1 MTSFSYSDLTNSNS
15 TSENT
20 SEEKTDE
27 IQDMGELLDSF
38 SSMDPVRRGDIVEG
52 VVMSLDSDGILVSF
66 GHKAEGFVPARE
78 MTSLSLLAGNRPEVG
93 DDIVTVVLRT
103 ESGDRPAILSID
115 KAAGEKSWRQL
126 SDLADSDETIY
137 GTIIGF
143 NRGGAIVDVEGVQG
157 FVPASQLSTI
167 SRDRFKPADSD
178 VDTNNEGSETL
189 ELDDAKESGDE
200 EVASETSKDS
210 VEDDEEIGKKI
221 KLRVLEVN
229 RSRNRAIFSE
239 RDSMKARREEIK
251 DKLIEELETGSIV
264 KGKVSGISNF
274 GAFVDI
280 GGADGLIHI
289 SELSWSQVDR
299 PEEVVEVGQELDV
312 YILRADSE
320 TKKIALSLKR
330 LTPEPWESISDQLAV
345 EDVVDA
351 TITKLT
357 NFGAF
362 ARIEG
367 SVEGLI
373 HVSELTDRMVQHP
386 REVVRQGDKIR
397 VKVLRIEPDKRRLG
411 LSLKRAEEDYE

>member
-1 MTSFSYSDLTNSNS
+1 MTSFSHSDPTNSKPIN
-15 TSENT
+15 ENT
-20 SEEKTDE
+20 SDETTDE
-27 IQDMGELLDSF
+27 IQDMGQLLESF
-38 SSMDPVRRGDIVEG
+38 SSMEPVKRGDIVEG
-52 VVMSLDSDGILVSF
+52 VVMSSDNDGILVSF

-78 MTSLSLLAGNRPEVG
+78 MTSLSQLNENRPKVG
-93 DDIVTVVLRT
+93 DDIVTVVLRN

-115 KAAGEKSWRQL
+115 KATGEQSWRQL
-126 SDLADSDETIY
+126 SKLAESDETIY

-157 FVPASQLSTI
+157 VVPASQLSTI
-167 SRDRFKPADSD
+167 SRDRFKPADIHTSD
-178 VDTNNEGSETL
+178 EGSQSM
-189 ELDDAKESGDE
+189 ELGHTEESGDQE
-200 EVASETSKDS
+200 IVTDTT
-210 VEDDEEIGKKI
+210 EDPAEPDEEIGKKI

-239 RDSMKARREEIK
+239 RDSVRARKDEIK
-251 DKLIEELETGSIV
+251 DKLIEELEPGVIV

-274 GAFVDI
+274 GAFIDI
-280 GGADGLIHI
+280 GGADGLVQI
-289 SELSWSQVDR
+289 SELSWSQGAR

-312 YILRADSE
+312 YVLKADSE

-330 LTPEPWESISDQLAV
+330 LTPDPWENISDQLSLN
-345 EDVVDA
+345 DVVDA

-386 REVVRQGDKIR
+386 REVVRQGDKVR
-397 VKVLRIEPDKRRLG
+397 VKVLRIEPERRRLG
-411 LSLKRAEEDYE
+411 LSLKQAEEDYE

>member
-1 MTSFSYSDLTNSNS
+1 
-15 TSENT
+15 
-20 SEEKTDE
+20 
-27 IQDMGELLDSF
+27 
-38 SSMDPVRRGDIVEG
+38 
-52 VVMSLDSDGILVSF
+52 
-66 GHKAEGFVPARE
+66 
-78 MTSLSLLAGNRPEVG
+78 
-93 DDIVTVVLRT
+93 
-103 ESGDRPAILSID
+103 LSID
-115 KAAGEKSWRQL
+115 KATGEQSWREL
-126 SDLADSDETIY
+126 SKLAESDGTIY

-167 SRDRFKPADSD
+167 SRDRFKPSD
-178 VDTNNEGSETL
+178 EQTSDENSQSM
-189 ELDDAKESGDE
+189 ELSNTEESGDRE
-200 EVASETSKDS
+200 ISRDTTEQSTEP
-210 VEDDEEIGKKI
+210 DEEIGKKI

-239 RDSMKARREEIK
+239 RDSARARKDEIK
-251 DKLIEELETGSIV
+251 DKLIEELEPGAIV

-274 GAFVDI
+274 GAFIDI
-280 GGADGLIHI
+280 GGADGLVHI
-289 SELSWSQVDR
+289 SELSWSQVER

-312 YILRADSE
+312 YVLKADSE

-330 LTPEPWESISDQLAV
+330 LAPEPWENISEQLLLN
-345 EDVVDA
+345 DVVDA
-351 TITKLT
+351 EITKLT

-386 REVVRQGDKIR
+386 REVVRQGDKVR
-397 VKVLRIEPDKRRLG
+397 VKVLRIEPERRRLG

>member
-1 MTSFSYSDLTNSNS
+1 MTSFSNSDTTNSKSINES
-15 TSENT
+15 SSDETTE
-20 SEEKTDE
+20 E
-27 IQDMGELLDSF
+27 IQDMGELLESF

-52 VVMSLDSDGILVSF
+52 VVMSSDKDGILVSF

-78 MTSLSLLAGNRPEVG
+78 MSSLSQITGNTPKVG

-103 ESGDRPAILSID
+103 ESGERPAILSID
-115 KAAGEKSWRQL
+115 KATGEQSWREL
-126 SDLADSDETIY
+126 SKLAESDGTIV

-157 FVPASQLSTI
+157 FIPASQLSTI
-167 SRDRFKPADSD
+167 SRDRFKPD
-178 VDTNNEGSETL
+178 GGET
-189 ELDDAKESGDE
+189 
-200 EVASETSKDS
+200 DS
-210 VEDDEEIGKKI
+210 VESAKPESGPADDADQQIETTETPKESLENDDEIGKKI

-239 RDSMKARREEIK
+239 RDSTRAKRDEIK
-251 DKLIEELETGSIV
+251 DKLIEDLEPGVIV
-264 KGKVSGISNF
+264 KGKVSGISSF

-280 GGADGLIHI
+280 GGADGLVHI
-289 SELSWSQVDR
+289 SELSWSQVER
-299 PEEVVEVGQELDV
+299 PEEIVEVGQELEV
-312 YILRADSE
+312 YVLRADSE

-330 LTPEPWESISDQLAV
+330 LTPEPWENVSDQLSV
-345 EDVVDA
+345 NDVVDA

-386 REVVRQGDKIR
+386 REVVRQGDKVR
-397 VKVLRIEPDKRRLG
+397 VKVLRIEPDRRRLG

>member
-1 MTSFSYSDLTNSNS
+1 MTSFSYSDPKNSKS
-15 TSENT
+15 TSEHT
-20 SEEKTDE
+20 SDE
-27 IQDMGELLDSF
+27 TTEDIQDMGQLLESF

-52 VVMSLDSDGILVSF
+52 VVMSADKDGILVSF

-78 MTSLSLLAGNRPEVG
+78 MSSLSQLTGNLPKVG

-103 ESGDRPAILSID
+103 ETGERPAILSID
-115 KAAGEKSWRQL
+115 KATGEQSWREL
-126 SDLADSDETIY
+126 TNLAESDGTIH

-157 FVPASQLSTI
+157 FVPASQLSTV
-167 SRDRFKPADSD
+167 SRDRFKQDGGETDIVNSGVSEIDSD
-178 VDTNNEGSETL
+178 NEIEGQDEPSE
-189 ELDDAKESGDE
+189 
-200 EVASETSKDS
+200 ASNQS
-210 VEDDEEIGKKI
+210 VEVDEEIGKKI

-239 RDSMKARREEIK
+239 RDSVQAKRDEIK
-251 DKLIEELETGSIV
+251 DKLIEDLEPGVIV
-264 KGKVSGISNF
+264 KGKVSGISSF

-280 GGADGLIHI
+280 GGADGLVHI
-289 SELSWSQVDR
+289 SELSWSQVER
-299 PEEVVEVGQELDV
+299 PDEIVAVGQELDV
-312 YILRADSE
+312 YVLKADNE

-330 LTPEPWESISDQLAV
+330 LTPEPWENLSDQLSV
-345 EDVVDA
+345 NDVVDA

-367 SVEGLI
+367 LVEGLI

-386 REVVRQGDKIR
+386 REVVRRGDKVR
-397 VKVLRIEPDKRRLG
+397 VKVLRIEPDRRRLG

>member
-1 MTSFSYSDLTNSNS
+1 MTSFSNSDPTNSNS

-52 VVMSLDSDGILVSF
+52 VVMSSDSDGILVSF

-78 MTSLSLLAGNRPEVG
+78 MSSLSLVAGNRPAVG

-115 KAAGEKSWRQL
+115 KATGEKSWRQL

-167 SRDRFKPADSD
+167 SRDRFKSADSD

-189 ELDDAKESGDE
+189 ELGDAKESEDE
-200 EVASETSKDS
+200 EAASETSKDS

-239 RDSMKARREEIK
+239 RDSMKARRDEIK
-251 DKLIEELETGSIV
+251 DKLIEELEMGSIV

-312 YILRADSE
+312 YILKADSE

-330 LTPEPWESISDQLAV
+330 LTPEPWESISDQLSV
-345 EDVVDA
+345 NDVVDA

-397 VKVLRIEPDKRRLG
+397 VKVLRIEPERRRLG

>member
-1 MTSFSYSDLTNSNS
+1 MTSFSHSDPTNSKPIN
-15 TSENT
+15 ENT
-20 SEEKTDE
+20 SDETTDE
-27 IQDMGELLDSF
+27 IQDMGQLLESF
-38 SSMDPVRRGDIVEG
+38 SSMEPVKRGDIVEG
-52 VVMSLDSDGILVSF
+52 VVMSSDNDGILVSF

-78 MTSLSLLAGNRPEVG
+78 MTSLSQLSENRPKVG
-93 DDIVTVVLRT
+93 DDIVTVVLRN

-115 KAAGEKSWRQL
+115 KATGEQSWRQL
-126 SDLADSDETIY
+126 SKLAESDETIY
-137 GTIIGF
+137 GTIIDF

-167 SRDRFKPADSD
+167 SRDRFKPADIQTSD
-178 VDTNNEGSETL
+178 ESSQSM
-189 ELDDAKESGDE
+189 ELGHTEESGDQE
-200 EVASETSKDS
+200 IAADTT
-210 VEDDEEIGKKI
+210 EDPAEPDEEIGKKI

-239 RDSMKARREEIK
+239 RDSVRARKDEIK
-251 DKLIEELETGSIV
+251 DKLIEELEPGVIV

-274 GAFVDI
+274 GAFIDI
-280 GGADGLIHI
+280 GGADGLVHI

-312 YILRADSE
+312 YVLKADSE

-330 LTPEPWESISDQLAV
+330 LTPEPWENISDQLSLN
-345 EDVVDA
+345 DVVDA

-367 SVEGLI
+367 AVEGLI

-386 REVVRQGDKIR
+386 REVVRQGDKVR
-397 VKVLRIEPDKRRLG
+397 VKVLRIEPERRRLG
-411 LSLKRAEEDYE
+411 LSLKKAEEDYE

>member
-1 MTSFSYSDLTNSNS
+1 MTSFSNSDPTNSNS

-52 VVMSLDSDGILVSF
+52 VVMSSDSDGILVSF

-78 MTSLSLLAGNRPEVG
+78 MSSLSLVAGNRPAVG

-115 KAAGEKSWRQL
+115 KATGEKSWLQL

-167 SRDRFKPADSD
+167 SRDRFKSADSD

-189 ELDDAKESGDE
+189 ELGDAKESEDE
-200 EVASETSKDS
+200 EAASETSKDS

-239 RDSMKARREEIK
+239 RDSMKARRDEIK
-251 DKLIEELETGSIV
+251 DKLIEELEMGSIV

-312 YILRADSE
+312 YILKADSE

-330 LTPEPWESISDQLAV
+330 LTPEPWESISDQLSV
-345 EDVVDA
+345 NDVVDA

-397 VKVLRIEPDKRRLG
+397 VKVLRIEPERRRLG

>member
-1 MTSFSYSDLTNSNS
+1 MTSFSNSDTTNSKSINES
-15 TSENT
+15 SSDETTE
-20 SEEKTDE
+20 E
-27 IQDMGELLDSF
+27 IQDMGELLESF

-52 VVMSLDSDGILVSF
+52 VVMSSDKDGILVSF

-78 MTSLSLLAGNRPEVG
+78 MSSLSQITGNTPKVG

-103 ESGDRPAILSID
+103 ESGERPAILSID
-115 KAAGEKSWRQL
+115 KATGEQSWREL
-126 SDLADSDETIY
+126 SKLAESDGTIV

-157 FVPASQLSTI
+157 FIPASQLSTI
-167 SRDRFKPADSD
+167 SRDRFKPDGGETDSAESANSESGPTDD
-178 VDTNNEGSETL
+178 VDQQIETT
-189 ELDDAKESGDE
+189 D
-200 EVASETSKDS
+200 TSKGS
-210 VEDDEEIGKKI
+210 LENDDEIGKKI

-239 RDSMKARREEIK
+239 RDSTRAKRDEIK
-251 DKLIEELETGSIV
+251 DKLIEELELGAIV
-264 KGKVSGISNF
+264 KGKVSGISSF

-280 GGADGLIHI
+280 GGADGLVHI
-289 SELSWSQVDR
+289 SELSWSQVER
-299 PEEVVEVGQELDV
+299 PEEIVEVGQELEV
-312 YILRADSE
+312 YVLRADSE

-330 LTPEPWESISDQLAV
+330 LTPEPWENVSDQLSV
-345 EDVVDA
+345 NDVVDA

-373 HVSELTDRMVQHP
+373 HVSELTDSMVQHP
-386 REVVRQGDKIR
+386 REVVRQGDKVR
-397 VKVLRIEPDKRRLG
+397 VKVLRIEPDRRRLG

>member
-1 MTSFSYSDLTNSNS
+1 MTSFSYSDPINSNS
-15 TSENT
+15 TNENT

-38 SSMDPVRRGDIVEG
+38 SSMDPVKRGDVVEG
-52 VVMSLDSDGILVSF
+52 VVMSSNSDGILVSF
-66 GHKAEGFVPARE
+66 GHKAEGFVPAKE
-78 MTSLSLLAGNRPEVG
+78 MSSLSRVAGNRPEVG
-93 DDIVTVVLRT
+93 DDIVTVVLRP
-103 ESGDRPAILSID
+103 EGGDRPAILSID
-115 KAAGEKSWRQL
+115 KATGEKSWRQL

-167 SRDRFKPADSD
+167 SRDRFKPVDSD
-178 VDTNNEGSETL
+178 VDTNNEGSETS
-189 ELDDAKESGDE
+189 ELGDAKESGDE

-239 RDSMKARREEIK
+239 RDSMKARRDDVK
-251 DKLIEELETGSIV
+251 DKLIEELEMGSIV

-289 SELSWSQVDR
+289 SELSWSQVER

-312 YILRADSE
+312 YILKADSE

-330 LTPEPWESISDQLAV
+330 LAPEPWESISDQLSV
-345 EDVVDA
+345 NDVVDA

-397 VKVLRIEPDKRRLG
+397 VKVLRIEPERRRLG

>member
-1 MTSFSYSDLTNSNS
+1 MTSFSNFDPTNSNS
-15 TSENT
+15 INENT

-27 IQDMGELLDSF
+27 IQDMGELLESF
-38 SSMDPVRRGDIVEG
+38 SSMDPVKRGDVVEG
-52 VVMSLDSDGILVSF
+52 VVMSAESDGILVSF

-78 MTSLSLLAGNRPEVG
+78 MTSLSRITENGPQVG

-115 KAAGEKSWRQL
+115 KATGEKSWRQL
-126 SDLADSDETIY
+126 SDLAESDETIY
-137 GTIIGF
+137 GTVIGF

-178 VDTNNEGSETL
+178 VETNNEESEIS
-189 ELDDAKESGDE
+189 ELDDDKKPGGKEIT
-200 EVASETSKDS
+200 SETPNDS
-210 VEDDEEIGKKI
+210 MEDDEEVGKKI

-239 RDSMKARREEIK
+239 RDSMKARRDEIK
-251 DKLIEELETGSIV
+251 DKLIEELETGAIV

-289 SELSWSQVDR
+289 SEMSWNQVDR

-312 YILRADSE
+312 YILKADSE

-330 LTPEPWESISDQLAV
+330 LTPEPWESISDQLSV
-345 EDVVDA
+345 NDVVDA

-397 VKVLRIEPDKRRLG
+397 VKVLRIEPDRRRLG

>member
-1 MTSFSYSDLTNSNS
+1 MTSFSNSDTTNSKSINES
-15 TSENT
+15 SSDETTE
-20 SEEKTDE
+20 E
-27 IQDMGELLDSF
+27 IQDMGELLESF

-52 VVMSLDSDGILVSF
+52 VVMSSDKDGILVSF

-78 MTSLSLLAGNRPEVG
+78 MSSLSQITGNTPKVG

-103 ESGDRPAILSID
+103 ESGERPAILSID
-115 KAAGEKSWRQL
+115 KATGEQSWREL
-126 SDLADSDETIY
+126 SKLAESDGTIV

-157 FVPASQLSTI
+157 FIPASQLSTI
-167 SRDRFKPADSD
+167 SRDRFKPD
-178 VDTNNEGSETL
+178 GGET
-189 ELDDAKESGDE
+189 
-200 EVASETSKDS
+200 DS
-210 VEDDEEIGKKI
+210 VESAKPESGPADDADQQIETTETPKESLENDDEIGKKI

-239 RDSMKARREEIK
+239 RDSTRAKRDEIK
-251 DKLIEELETGSIV
+251 DKLIEELELGAIV
-264 KGKVSGISNF
+264 KGKVSGISSF

-280 GGADGLIHI
+280 GGADGLVHI
-289 SELSWSQVDR
+289 SELSWNQVER
-299 PEEVVEVGQELDV
+299 PDEIVQVGQELDV
-312 YILRADSE
+312 YVLRADTE

-330 LTPEPWESISDQLAV
+330 LTPEPWENVSDQLSV
-345 EDVVDA
+345 NDVVDA

-386 REVVRQGDKIR
+386 REVVRQGDKVR
-397 VKVLRIEPDKRRLG
+397 VKVLRIEPDRRRLG